1 VIEELGL
8 SAELSEDLLLL
19 TVSLV
24 RGLGVRHLWAPD
36 PAQVQRLLRAAARTL
51 IGQIDLTRSMAA
63 VLQALTHE
71 GRHQALLDDLLERL
85 AQLLRAEDTRAF
97 IAASLGQWLKRE
109 HPLKEKVLPSEW
121 LSDKGAN
128 AIAHAVE
135 SLLAEIARNPE
146 HQLRDALDEAL
157 ARLITRLQSDPE
169 WERKGEEIRRYLQTD
184 PTVGAYAESLW
195 AGLRARLQREL
206 ADEQSALVRRIVGM
220 GQWLGRALAG
230 DALLRERLDALAI
243 ALEALFA
250 QPIASRAYVDTGPL
264 LERPLAA
271 AAGLGWIG
279 KNTLLL
285 HPALGSYLFL
295 GALLLD
301 LPLPPDLPQPERCG
315 SCRACLDACPTGA
328 LVEPGVLDARL
339 CLSYTTIELRDA
351 IPEPLRAVQGTHVF
365 GCDVC
370 QAVCPWNT
378 RERREVPPDTSGLRA
393 RLAPRQAWREP
404 SLAWLLG
411 LDEDAWR
418 AATRRTAL
426 RRTKHRFLLR
436 NALVAAGNA
445 ADASLVPLV
454 ARHAASDDP
463 LVAEHARWALA
474 RLRASAED

>member
-1 VIEELGL
+1 MR
-8 SAELSEDLLLL
+8 SALSEKDADRAKALARSLGFDLA
-19 TVSLV
+19 
-24 RGLGVRHLWAPD
+24 GIAP
-36 PAQVQRLLRAAARTL
+36 AAPPPHA
-51 IGQIDLTRSMAA
+51 
-63 VLQALTHE
+63 
-71 GRHQALLDDLLERL
+71 ERL
-85 AQLLRAEDTRAF
+85 A
-97 IAASLGQWLKRE
+97 
-109 HPLKEKVLPSEW
+109 EW
-121 LSDKGAN
+121 L
-128 AIAHAVE
+128 
-135 SLLAEIARNPE
+135 AR
-146 HQLRDALDEAL
+146 
-157 ARLITRLQSDPE
+157 
-169 WERKGEEIRRYLQTD
+169 G
-184 PTVGAYAESLW
+184 YA
-195 AGLRARLQREL
+195 G
-206 ADEQSALVRRIVGM
+206 GM
-220 GQWLGRALAG
+220 GWLERHAAERADPRRLMPAVRSVLVVGLVYDPGPRPEAPAG
-230 DALLRERLDALAI
+230 CADVARYAGGDDYHEVLRERLDALAI

-370 QAVCPWNT
+370 QEVCPWNT